1 MGVNNAAGK
10 TNKQTKHGFYTKV
23 IFLFYIE
30 DTNNQPNPQKKQ
42 TNKKKNQCDSETRE
56 SNPKIPWNRDEDLLG
71 RFFKKK
77 REPATLDYK
86 AFRIGKER

>member
-42 TNKKKNQCDSETRE
+42 TKKKQTNVIQR
-56 SNPKIPWNRDEDLLG
+56 LG
-71 RFFKKK
+71 KVTQKFPGI
-77 REPATLDYK
+77 EM
-86 AFRIGKER
+86 RIY